1 MLLLGAI
8 CEAYKMSKEIL
19 LVAEAVSNEKQ
30 VPREKI
36 FEALEFALVSA
47 TKKKNEGDIEVRVAI
62 DRETGDFD
70 TFRRWLVIED
80 DRIQENP
87 YAEMTISA
95 AQIDEP
101 DIQLGDYVEEQIESI
116 SFDRITTQTAK
127 QVIVQK
133 VREAERAQM
142 IAEYED
148 RVGELVTGTV
158 KKVNRDNVIIDLG
171 NNAEGVIYRDDMLPR
186 ETFRPGDRVRGLLY
200 VIRPEARGAQLY
212 ISRTHPDMLVELFR
226 LEVPEIA
233 EETLEIKAA
242 ARDPGA
248 RAKIAVKT
256 NDKRLDP
263 IGACV
268 GMRGSRVQAVSGELG
283 GERVD
288 IVLWD
293 ENPASFVIN
302 AMAPA
307 EVASIVVDEDNKT
320 MDVAV
325 EADNL
330 AQAIGRSGQNVRLA
344 SQLTGWELNVMTVEA
359 LNAKH
364 EEENSKVLG
373 IFTSGLDIDEE
384 FASILVDEGFTSL
397 EEIAY
402 VPVSELLA
410 IDGLDEDT
418 VEELRGRAKA
428 WLTTRALANEESLE
442 AYEPK
447 QELLDLEGMNRHVAH
462 VLASRGIIDL
472 EGLAEQGTD
481 EISDIEELDDES
493 AGKLIMAARNIVWFS
508 EE

>member
-1 MLLLGAI
+1 MN
-8 CEAYKMSKEIL
+8 KEIL

-36 FEALEFALVSA
+36 FEALEFAIASA
-47 TKKKNEGDIEVRVAI
+47 TKKKNDGDIEVRVSI
-62 DRETGDFD
+62 DQTTGDFD
-70 TFRRWLVIED
+70 TFRRWLVIPD
-80 DRIQENP
+80 DQEQQNP
-87 YAEMTISA
+87 YAELTLSA

-101 DIQLGDYVEEQIESI
+101 DVQPGDYVEEQIESI
-116 SFDRITTQTAK
+116 AFDRITTQTAK

-142 IAEYED
+142 VAEYED
-148 RVGELVTGTV
+148 KVGELVTGTV
-158 KKVNRDNVIIDLG
+158 KKVNRDNIIVDLG

-200 VIRPEARGAQLY
+200 VIRPEARGAQLFV
-212 ISRTHPDMLVELFR
+212 SRTHPDMLVELFR

-233 EETLEIKAA
+233 EETLEIKSA
-242 ARDPGA
+242 ARDPGS

-263 IGACV
+263 VGACV

-293 ENPASFVIN
+293 ENPAQFVIN

-307 EVASIVVDEDNKT
+307 EVASIVVDEDSNT

-330 AQAIGRSGQNVRLA
+330 AQAIGRNGQNVRLA
-344 SQLTGWELNVMTVEA
+344 SQLTGWELNVMTIDD

-364 EEENSKVLG
+364 EEENSKVLTL
-373 IFTSGLDIDEE
+373 FTDYLDIDED
-384 FASILVDEGFTSL
+384 FALVLIDEGFSTL

-402 VPVSELLA
+402 VPASELLA
-410 IDGLDEDT
+410 IDGMEEEM
-418 VEELRGRAKA
+418 VEELRNRARA
-428 WLTTRALANEESLE
+428 ILTTRALASEETAEGKAPTE
-442 AYEPK
+442 ALLNLDGMT
-447 QELLDLEGMNRHVAH
+447 QEIANQLAARGISDLE
-462 VLASRGIIDL
+462 
-472 EGLAEQGTD
+472 ELAEQGTD
-481 EISDIEELDDES
+481 DINDIEELNDET
-493 AGKLIMAARNIVWFS
+493 AGALIMAARNIVWFN

>member
-1 MLLLGAI
+1 MN
-8 CEAYKMSKEIL
+8 KEIL

-36 FEALEFALVSA
+36 FEALEFAIASA
-47 TKKKNEGDIEVRVAI
+47 TKKKNEGEIEVRVSI

-70 TFRRWLVIED
+70 TFRRWEVIPD
-80 DRIQENP
+80 DQEQENP
-87 YAEMTISA
+87 FAEMTISA

-101 DIQLGDYVEEQIESI
+101 EIQIGEFVEEQIESI
-116 SFDRITTQTAK
+116 KFDRITTQTAK

-148 RVGELVTGTV
+148 KVGELVTGTV

-200 VIRPEARGAQLY
+200 VIRPEARGAQLF

-226 LEVPEIA
+226 IEVPEIA
-233 EETLEIKAA
+233 EETLEIKSA
-242 ARDPGA
+242 ARDPGS

-263 IGACV
+263 VGACV

-293 ENPASFVIN
+293 ENPAQYVIN

-307 EVASIVVDEDNKT
+307 EVASIVVDEDAGA

-325 EADNL
+325 ESDNL
-330 AQAIGRSGQNVRLA
+330 AQAIGRNGQNVRLA
-344 SQLTGWELNVMTVEA
+344 SQLTEWEINVMTVED
-359 LNAKH
+359 LNKKH
-364 EEENSKVLG
+364 EEENAKVLG
-373 IFTSGLDIDEE
+373 VFTEGLDIDED
-384 FASILVDEGFTSL
+384 FASVLVDEGFSTL
-397 EEIAY
+397 EEVAY
-402 VPVSELLA
+402 VPVNELLA
-410 IDGLDEDT
+410 IEGLDEDM
-418 VEELRGRAKA
+418 VEELRNRARA
-428 WLTTRALANEESLE
+428 ALTTRALATEESLE
-442 AYEPK
+442 GSEPK
-447 QELLDLEGMNRHVAH
+447 EELLNLEGMERHVAF
-462 VLASRGIIDL
+462 VLASRGITDL
-472 EGLAEQGTD
+472 EALAEQGVD
-481 EISDIEELDDES
+481 EIADIEELNEEK
-493 AGKLIMAARNIVWFS
+493 AGELIMAARNIVWFN

>member
-1 MLLLGAI
+1 MN
-8 CEAYKMSKEIL
+8 KEIL

-36 FEALEFALVSA
+36 FEALEYALASA
-47 TKKKNEGDIEVRVAI
+47 TKKKHIGEIEVRVSI
-62 DRETGDFD
+62 DRSTGDFD

-80 DRIQENP
+80 DQEQENP
-87 YAEMTISA
+87 FAELTLSA

-101 DIQLGDYVEEQIESI
+101 DIKTGDYVEEQIESI
-116 SFDRITTQTAK
+116 AFDRITTQTAK

-142 IAEYED
+142 IAEYQD
-148 RVGELVTGTV
+148 KVGELVTGTV
-158 KKVNRDNVIIDLG
+158 KKVNRDNIIIDLG

-200 VIRPEARGAQLY
+200 VIRPEARGAQLF

-233 EETLEIKAA
+233 EETLEIKSA
-242 ARDPGA
+242 ARDPGS

-263 IGACV
+263 VGACV

-288 IVLWD
+288 IVLWN
-293 ENPASFVIN
+293 ENPAQFVIN

-307 EVASIVVDEDNKT
+307 DVASIVVDEDNNT

-325 EADNL
+325 ESDNL

-344 SQLTGWELNVMTVEA
+344 SQLTGWELNVMTVDD
-359 LNAKH
+359 LNSKH
-364 EEENSKVLG
+364 EEENAKVIG
-373 IFTSGLDIDEE
+373 VFVDGLEIDEE
-384 FASILVDEGFTSL
+384 FATVLVDEGFTTQ

-402 VPVSELLA
+402 VPVAELLD
-410 IDGLDEDT
+410 IEGLDEDI
-418 VEELRGRAKA
+418 VEELRERAKA
-428 WLTTRALANEESLE
+428 ALTTKALANEESLE
-442 AYEPK
+442 ASEPD
-447 QELLDLEGMNRHVAH
+447 EALLNLEGMERHVAY
-462 VLASRGIIDL
+462 VLASRGIADL
-472 EGLAEQGTD
+472 EALAEQGTD
-481 EISDIEELDDES
+481 DISDIEELDETK
-493 AGKLIMAARNIVWFS
+493 AGELIMAARNIVWFS
-508 EE
+508 EEE